1 MADAELQFTTAS
13 ATVVDAELS
22 EPVVVNFV
30 VCQQGPFTSIDN
42 GLNFLGK
49 TAREFVETE
58 NTIIVLPEEW
68 LLVDPMDL
76 NPETSSFLKQC
87 SALALKYNTALVLGT
102 LEELISEKVKANCI
116 ITIDRDGSF
125 ACKYR
130 QRYLHSDDIDPNWT
144 FIQGSEAMTTTLYCG
159 LKLGFLVCGDI
170 ETYNP
175 PMLKEAL
182 EMNPHVIINPAHI
195 IPHSHWGEPFAIK
208 PKASGLCM
216 MDSDRKIKLEMN
228 AQDWRKDLEKFR
240 PQSSILRLDVPFGND
255 DSLEKDDFG
264 SGICQFVSASDA
276 ISCASY
282 NAETMLLTLTVSSE
296 S

>member
-1 MADAELQFTTAS
+1 MADAEAQFTTS
-13 ATVVDAELS
+13 ATVVDSELS
-22 EPVVVNFV
+22 ESITVNFI
-30 VCQQGPFTSIDN
+30 VCQQGPFTSIDH
-42 GLNFLGK
+42 GLQFLEK
-49 TAREFVETE
+49 TLREFMETE
-58 NTIIVLPEEW
+58 NTILVLPEEW

-76 NPETSSFLKQC
+76 KPDTSSFLKQC

-116 ITIDRDGSF
+116 ITIDNDGSF

-144 FIQGSEAMTTTLYCG
+144 FIQGSEAVTTKLSCG

-182 EMNPHVIINPAHI
+182 ETNPHVIINPAHI
-195 IPHSHWGEPFAIK
+195 VPLSHWGEPFAMK

-216 MDSDRKIKLEMN
+216 MDTDRKIKLEMN
-228 AQDWRKDLEKFR
+228 AEDWREDLEKFGS
-240 PQSSILRLDVPFGND
+240 QSSILRLDIPFGTD
-255 DSLEKDDFG
+255 DSLKKDDFG

-276 ISCASY
+276 ISCASFR
-282 NAETMLLTLTVSSE
+282 AETMLLTLTISSE